1 MSSGMRKTPVVFVP
15 GLMCDRRLFAE
26 QANALGGARSV
37 GHADLSKDA
46 TIAAMAAR
54 LLAEAPDRFCLVGLS
69 MGGIVAF
76 EAWRQAPPL
85 IAGIALLNTTPF
97 ADSPAR
103 QATRLSQIDRVKR
116 GQLRSVVMEELKPN
130 YLGAQSKGD
139 QALLDEIYAMAASLG
154 PEAFVRQSRAL
165 MSRKDSVETLST
177 INCPTLIIA
186 GAEDDVCPP
195 ELHEIMHHGIAG
207 SRLLVVPGSGHLST
221 MEAPDIVTKALSNF
235 LDELDHL
242 R

>member
-1 MSSGMRKTPVVFVP
+1 MPVVFVP
-15 GLMCDRRLFAE
+15 GLMCDRRLFAA
-26 QANALGGARSV
+26 QAKAIGGARLV
-37 GHADLSKDA
+37 GHADLSNDA
-46 TIAAMAAR
+46 TIDAMAAR
-54 LLAEAPDRFCLVGLS
+54 LLADAPERFCLVGLS

-76 EAWRQAPPL
+76 EAWRQATVR

-130 YLGAQSKGD
+130 YLGARSKGD

-154 PEAFVRQSRAL
+154 PEVFIRQSRAL

-177 INCPTLIIA
+177 INSPTIIIA

-195 ELHEIMHHGIAG
+195 ELHEIMHRGIEE
-207 SRLLVVPGSGHLST
+207 SKLLVVPGSGHLST
-221 MEAPDIVTKALSNF
+221 IEATEVVTKALSDF

-242 R
+242 T

>member
-1 MSSGMRKTPVVFVP
+1 MTITPVVFVP
-15 GLMCDRRLFAE
+15 GLMCDRHLFAA

-76 EAWRQAPPL
+76 EAWRQAPAR

-116 GQLRSVVMEELKPN
+116 GQLKSVVMEELKPN
-130 YLGAQSKGD
+130 YLGSQSKCD
-139 QALLDEIYAMAASLG
+139 EALLDEIYVMAASLG
-154 PEAFVRQSRAL
+154 PEVFVRQSRAL
-165 MSRKDSVETLST
+165 MSRKDSIDTLST
-177 INCPTLIIA
+177 INRPTIIIA

-195 ELHEIMHHGIAG
+195 ELHEIIHRGIQG
-207 SRLLVVPGSGHLST
+207 SKLLVVPRSGHLTT
-221 MEAPDIVTKALSNF
+221 MEAPDIVAKALSNF

-242 R
+242 T